1 MLRLAESSL
10 NLNKPQTKILVNF
23 TAIVEIKRKHF
34 KCQQKETAN
43 LKKITLLFSSMRRV
57 QGKNMILNLILVSE
71 SVTIYIETEKKIF
84 MSNLFKVK
92 IWPYEKVRQ

>member
-23 TAIVEIKRKHF
+23 TAIVEIKRKYF

-57 QGKNMILNLILVSE
+57 QEKNMILNLILVSE
-71 SVTIYIETEKKIF
+71 SVTIYIETEKKF
-84 MSNLFKVK
+84 L
-92 IWPYEKVRQ
+92 